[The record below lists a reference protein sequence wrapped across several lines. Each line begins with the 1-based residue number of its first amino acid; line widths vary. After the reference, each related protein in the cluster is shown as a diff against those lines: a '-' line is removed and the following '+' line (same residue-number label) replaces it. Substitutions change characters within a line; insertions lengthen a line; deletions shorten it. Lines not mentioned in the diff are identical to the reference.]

1 MCSLA
6 VFFLFYMAIQNLQRG
21 KKTSRFEREMNR
33 IRAIGSSE
41 YLQTILVQPK
51 SVEVPVGATVILD
64 CTVFNQYGEVAW

>member
-1 MCSLA
+1 MIEINS
-6 VFFLFYMAIQNLQRG
+6 FLL
-21 KKTSRFEREMNR
+21 
-33 IRAIGSSE
+33 IGSSE